1 MIKLLVRGV
10 AACVALAAAASPAH
24 ASPSPPTPSPLVSA
38 NAAARLPVPVLPR
51 PTGPHPVGATDLHL
65 VDPSRADPW
74 APERRRELMVTLRYP
89 ARSQSG
95 VRTRYMTPAESA
107 LLLAGQEA
115 EGVPPD
121 LLSRIRTHARA
132 GARPS
137 RSGLPLVVLSP
148 GFGLPRSTL
157 TTLSEE
163 LASRGYAVAT
173 VGHPYEAVATTL
185 PDGTTVPCKA
195 CEIEDSPGLVPAI
208 RSADVSF
215 LIGRLTGPH
224 PAWGPRGLIDAS
236 KIGMAGHSI
245 GGNSAAQAM
254 VDDPRIDA
262 GLVMDGS
269 FIVPLPTTGL
279 SRPFMLFGT
288 EGAFLP
294 GGPDEETSWRD
305 NWPRLTGWKR
315 WATVA
320 GSEHE
325 SFTDYPVL
333 SEQLGLPPGALPA
346 ARAIPITRSYVRA
359 FFDLHLRH
367 LPTPLLNHPSPAY
380 PEVRFWKNI

>member
-1 MIKLLVRGV
+1 MIKLLVRGL
-10 AACVALAAAASPAH
+10 AACVALAVAAPPAH
-24 ASPSPPTPSPLVSA
+24 ASPPAASKPASA
-38 NAAARLPVPVLPR
+38 ITVPVLPR

-65 VDPSRADPW
+65 VDSSRADPW
-74 APERRRELMVTLRYP
+74 APQRRRELMVTLRYP

-107 LLLAGQEA
+107 LMLAAQGV

-132 GARPS
+132 GARPLRS
-137 RSGLPLVVLSP
+137 RLPLVVLSP
-148 GFGLPRSTL
+148 GFGLPRSSL

-173 VGHPYEAVATTL
+173 VGHPYEATATTL

-195 CEIEDSPGLVPAI
+195 CEIEDSPSLVPAI

-215 LIGRLTGPH
+215 LIGRLTGAH
-224 PAWGPRGLIDAS
+224 PAWGPRGLVDAS

-245 GGNSAAQAM
+245 GGNSAAKAM
-254 VDDPRIDA
+254 ADDPRIDA
-262 GLVMDGS
+262 GLVMDGA
-269 FIVPLPTTGL
+269 FIVPLPPTGL
-279 SRPFMLFGT
+279 ARPFMLFGT
-288 EGAFLP
+288 EGSFLP

-320 GSEHE
+320 GAEHE

-367 LPTPLLNHPSPAY
+367 IPTPLLNRPSPAY
-380 PEVRFWKNI
+380 PEVRFWKNL